1 MCETRPLEPGSRPW
15 CNCGVLLRAL
25 LAAFS
30 AMLALTASSSAGTL
44 DSWAKLRRPLHI
56 PHLAAGARC
65 PVTHARS
72 ISPDF
77 GPAQGPGPIYNI
89 GGLVEFIYPVKPG
102 QGWYPSAWG
111 GQKVLWVGSRA
122 YKGPVLIRGRQLDGA
137 HEVRF
142 GGAHVP
148 ALELHLTRSGA
159 ATQTWKGRQWP
170 SYTRLR
176 APGCYAWQV
185 DGTTFSTVIVFKAV
199 LAS

>member
-1 MCETRPLEPGSRPW
+1 M
-15 CNCGVLLRAL
+15 
-25 LAAFS
+25 AAFS

-102 QGWYPSAWG
+102 QVWYPSAWG

-159 ATQTWKGRQWP
+159 STPTWERSPVALVHERLPRARLLCLAGGRDDVQHGD
-170 SYTRLR
+170 RLQGR
-176 APGCYAWQV
+176 PGFV
-185 DGTTFSTVIVFKAV
+185 DEVQCHIKPLAVTFMC
-199 LAS
+199 